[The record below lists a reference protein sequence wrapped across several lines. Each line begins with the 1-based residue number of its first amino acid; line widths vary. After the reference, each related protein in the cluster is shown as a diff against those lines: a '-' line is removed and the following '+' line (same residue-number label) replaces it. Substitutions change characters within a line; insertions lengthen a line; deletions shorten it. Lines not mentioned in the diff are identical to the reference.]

1 MDLTDKRRQA
11 MAKGAA
17 DTKGKKGSKATSGS
31 SSGGAT
37 SGKYAFAEFD
47 PNKRLRKQGK
57 LGKSQFKSKAK
68 FKRRNSIL
76 CSSALYI
83 KAASSLCTRVVLLYC
98 VDRT

>member
-1 MDLTDKRRQA
+1 MGGTVRRLDIGQGNSNSSAFDMDLTDKRRQA

-17 DTKGKKGSKATSGS
+17 DTKGKKGSKATGSS
-31 SSGGAT
+31 SSGGAA

-68 FKRRNSIL
+68 FKRR
-76 CSSALYI
+76 
-83 KAASSLCTRVVLLYC
+83 K
-98 VDRT
+98 